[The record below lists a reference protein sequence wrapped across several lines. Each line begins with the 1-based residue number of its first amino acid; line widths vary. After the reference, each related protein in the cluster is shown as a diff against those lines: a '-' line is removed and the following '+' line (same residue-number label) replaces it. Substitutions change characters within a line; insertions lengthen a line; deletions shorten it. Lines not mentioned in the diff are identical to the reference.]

1 MSWYDQPITD
11 RQLESIEELEV
22 MLSGFE
28 NIKFIKAEPKTKGE
42 AGKYI
47 SYLLALIN
55 SL

>member
-1 MSWYDQPITD
+1 MSWYNEPITD
-11 RQLESIEELEV
+11 RQTESIEELEA
-22 MLSGFE
+22 MISGFD
-28 NIKFIKAEPKTKGE
+28 NIKVTKAEPKTKGE